1 MAQILLLDDDPVL
14 CRVITLALEAAG
26 HRVQSHENAR
36 KGMQT
41 LEQENPDLIITDIVM
56 PEMDG
61 LEILR
66 KVRQLRPELPVLV
79 ISGGGSFE
87 PAGYLSVAQS
97 FGATAVLP
105 KPFRPAELVELVAK
119 LVA

>member
-1 MAQILLLDDDPVL
+1 MARILLIDDDAVL
-14 CRVITLALEAAG
+14 RRVITLALEAAG
-26 HRVQSHENAR
+26 HQVQGYENAR
-36 KGMQT
+36 KATQR
-41 LEQENPDLIITDIVM
+41 LDEPYPDLIITDIVM

-61 LEILR
+61 LEMLR
-66 KVRQLRPELPVLV
+66 KIRQLQPELPVLA

-105 KPFRPAELVELVAK
+105 KPFRPAELVELVSR
-119 LVA
+119 LVE